1 MATFEGRSTKLQYVS
16 SAFITDPTYPAS
28 KVNGESPY
36 NEKIMSMPSVL
47 QGKQSSFAQY
57 EESMPVDFYFFIYN
71 LENYYHFLYDTLPYL
86 VQYHTLKLKFPAMK
100 LLISPT
106 HQWLPFQIETL
117 HLLGIEKKDC
127 IPVQEGVLYT
137 NLVIPPSLTHGGY
150 SNEPPSSLARSLWSD
165 IGKKVLDNNVPLGAL
180 SKGTLQSCRKCELQ
194 DTLISAPA
202 PPALTLGCS
211 CNSHLTVGSSE
222 YPKKIYIS
230 RRSWIH
236 GDMSNI
242 GTNYTTRR
250 RCINEDAVVE
260 YLKHKGYV
268 EVFCETLSMEEKIQL
283 FAGATHVIGCIGG
296 GMANLL
302 FSPKETKSFVIETPD
317 FLRINA
323 RFVHSM
329 NHTNIQYLPISQHA
343 PFEGPFPLFT
353 RVSVKDTNCIGEIEE
368 FINGYYKVKISQ
380 NNIAGFAFGAD
391 LPSKLYAPTDLTPL
405 DQGLNSPFCIDI
417 DSLARVLV

>member
-86 VQYHTLKLKFPAMK
+86 VQYHTLKQKFPAMK

-127 IPVQEGVLYT
+127 IPVQEGVFYT

-150 SNEPPSSLARSLWSD
+150 SNEPPSSLAYLIWNELS
-165 IGKKVLDNNVPLGAL
+165 KKVKVF
-180 SKGTLQSCRKCELQ
+180 
-194 DTLISAPA
+194 DT
-202 PPALTLGCS
+202 
-211 CNSHLTVGSSE
+211 SST
-222 YPKKIYIS
+222 PNKIYIS

-302 FSPKETKSFVIETPD
+302 FSPKETKSFIIETPD

-329 NHTNIQYLPISQHA
+329 NHTDIQYLPISQHA

-353 RVSVKDTNCIGEIEE
+353 RVSIKDTNYIGEIEE

-417 DSLARVLV
+417 DALARALV